1 MILFFR
7 NWPVGLYIL
16 FVWLWLAGVVVF
28 WCVEDASPAPPAKPE
43 TLTCVRVKEVTPAG
57 TINYLC
63 EVRK

>member
-1 MILFFR
+1 VIRFL
-7 NWPVGLYIL
+7 NTVLGA
-16 FVWLWLAGVVVF
+16 VLAAVTLTIIVVL
-28 WCVEDASPAPPAKPE
+28 ALGGAKPTPPTNTE

>member
-1 MILFFR
+1 MIRVL
-7 NWPVGLYIL
+7 IL
-16 FVWLWLAGVVVF
+16 FVALVVLF
-28 WCVEDASPAPPAKPE
+28 CYAITIGALSEPPAPAKTE